1 MGFSG
6 RFGAD
11 EDIARERVLR
21 VGVGRRRGG
30 AWGSMEILMD
40 HEY

>member
-11 EDIARERVLR
+11 EDIARERVEK
-21 VGVGRRRGG
+21 GVEGG
-30 AWGSMEILMD
+30 CWETEGWSLG
-40 HEY
+40 